1 MILLARQ
8 FRLIPIVL
16 LAATS
21 LLVLKVL
28 GLTMEGGYTLG
39 SPRAAQAQTTAPPAT
54 RLVDPDVQGPLAEQ
68 TPDKKTPEKPRSW
81 ARDVF
86 NFPDTTGSVD
96 APKPAAPAAEAAAKP
111 QEGAA
116 KPVTPGTPVQLDT
129 SRPQLSS
136 GERAILESLN
146 KRRLELDARA
156 RELEVRDGL
165 LKAAEKRLEQKI
177 QEVKDLEAKV
187 KTSAGKRDEAEAAQ
201 FKSLVTMY
209 ENMKAKDAAKVFD
222 RLDMRILVEIVTQ
235 MNPRRMSDV
244 LAQMQ
249 PEVAEKLTVELANR
263 AGSGKPAAAEL
274 PKIEGRP
281 SGG

>member
-8 FRLIPIVL
+8 FRLIPIVM

-39 SPRAAQAQTTAPPAT
+39 SPRAAQAQPASPPAT
-54 RLVDPDVQGPLAEQ
+54 RLVDPDVQGPLAKQ
-68 TPDKKTPEKPRSW
+68 APDQKVPEKPRSW
-81 ARDVF
+81 AQDVL
-86 NFPDTTGSVD
+86 NFPDSTGSVD
-96 APKPAAPAAEAAAKP
+96 APKPSAPAAQAAAKP
-111 QEGAA
+111 QEGAS
-116 KPVTPGTPVQLDT
+116 KSVTPGTPVPLDT

-136 GERAILESLN
+136 GERAVLESLN
-146 KRRLELDARA
+146 KRRLELEARA

-177 QEVKDLEAKV
+177 QEVKELEAQV

-235 MNPRRMSDV
+235 MNPRRMADV

-249 PEVAEKLTVELANR
+249 PEAAEKLTVELANR

-281 SGG
+281 NGG

>member
-1 MILLARQ
+1 MMLLARQ
-8 FRLIPIVL
+8 LRLIPLVL

-28 GLTMEGGYTLG
+28 GLAMEGGYTLG
-39 SPRAAQAQTTAPPAT
+39 SPRAAQAQAANPPVT
-54 RLVDPDVQGPLAEQ
+54 RIVDPDVQGPLADEKREK
-68 TPDKKTPEKPRSW
+68 PPEKPRSW
-81 ARDVF
+81 AQDVL

-111 QEGAA
+111 AEGSA
-116 KPVTPGTPVQLDT
+116 KPVTPGTPVPLDT
-129 SRPQLSS
+129 ARPQLSS
-136 GERAILESLN
+136 GERAILEGLN

-222 RLDMRILVEIVTQ
+222 RLDMRVLVELVTQ
-235 MNPRRMSDV
+235 MNPRRMADV

-249 PEVAEKLTVELANR
+249 PEVAEKLTVELASR
-263 AGSGKPAAAEL
+263 AGGAKPEAAQL